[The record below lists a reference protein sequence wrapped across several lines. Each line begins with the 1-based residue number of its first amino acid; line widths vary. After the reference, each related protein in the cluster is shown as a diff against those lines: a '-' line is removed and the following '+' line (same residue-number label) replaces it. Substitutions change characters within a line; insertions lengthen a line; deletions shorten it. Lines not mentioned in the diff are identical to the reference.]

1 MKRKKTVLY
10 GAGIAVLGFSL
21 YAGRAVFAQVL
32 TVFALAAAF
41 TLILAPL
48 CRKLEQKGLSPSLAS
63 ALCVSLF
70 VLVAALIVSA
80 FVPYLIAHSI
90 ELIRRTTP
98 TLTNLLRRS
107 SEMLGEMG
115 VHLKQ
120 QNGVTDMIARVMSS
134 VTAWLAKSGVAFAT
148 QTGQIAFSL
157 VLTYY
162 LLKERGLIVSH
173 LILLLPL
180 SWRMPF
186 LSAMLG
192 CKNAVLGY
200 LSGVLKTSVF
210 VALATF
216 AGLAMLGVRD
226 AWLLSLFMGV
236 FEILPYIGPVLASVP
251 ILLSTL
257 PQGLYPAMLALLL
270 VIAVQQVEGNF
281 ISPYFTASSTSIHPL
296 AALVSVFVLG
306 SLFGLWGILLAVPL
320 VVTARSVMWSV
331 KQTQN
336 MMNP

>member
-1 MKRKKTVLY
+1 MDLKKTALY
-10 GAGIAVLGFSL
+10 GACLAGLGYAL
-21 YAGRAVFAQVL
+21 YAGRAVFMQVL

-41 TLILAPL
+41 TLLLAPL
-48 CRKLEQKGLSPSLAS
+48 CRKLEQKGMNESLAA
-63 ALCVSLF
+63 ALSVSLF
-70 VLVAALIVSA
+70 VLAAALIVSA

-98 TLTNLLRRS
+98 TLMNLMRRS
-107 SEMLGEMG
+107 GELLGEIG
-115 VHLKQ
+115 VRLQ
-120 QNGVTDMIARVMSS
+120 QQSGITDMITGVMSS
-134 VTAWLAKSGVAFAT
+134 ITAWLARSGVAFAT
-148 QTGQIAFSL
+148 QAGQMAFSL

-162 LLKERGLIVSH
+162 LLKERGLIANH

-180 SWRMPF
+180 SWRTPF
-186 LSAMLG
+186 LCAMLG

-216 AGLAMLGVRD
+216 AGLVMLGVRD
-226 AWLLSLFMGV
+226 ALLLSLFMGV
-236 FEILPYIGPVLASVP
+236 FEILPYIGPVLASIP

-257 PQGLYPAMLALLL
+257 PQGLYPAMLSLLL

-306 SLFGLWGILLAVPL
+306 SLFGLWGILLAVPF
-320 VVTARSVMWSV
+320 VVMARSVVWSV

>member
-1 MKRKKTVLY
+1 MTYKKTALY
-10 GAGIAVLGFSL
+10 GAGFAMLGLAL
-21 YAGRAVFAQVL
+21 YAGRSVLKQVI
-32 TVFALAAAF
+32 TVFALAGAF
-41 TLILAPL
+41 TLLLTPL
-48 CRKLEQKGLSPSLAS
+48 CKKMEQKGLSASLAA
-63 ALCVSLF
+63 ALSVTLF
-70 VLVAALIVSA
+70 LLFSVLIVSA
-80 FVPYLIAHSI
+80 FVPYLVAHSI

-98 TLTNLLRRS
+98 TATNLLRRAG
-107 SEMLGEMG
+107 ELLGEMG
-115 VHLKQ
+115 IHLQ
-120 QNGVTDMIARVMSS
+120 QQSGITDMIAGAMSAA
-134 VTAWLAKSGVAFAT
+134 TAYLAKSSVAIAT
-148 QTGQIAFSL
+148 QAGQIAFSL
-157 VLTYY
+157 VLAYY
-162 LLKERGLIVSH
+162 LLKERTLVCSH

-180 SWRMPF
+180 SWRAPF

-216 AGLAMLGVRD
+216 AGLAMLGVSD
-226 AWLLSLFMGV
+226 ALLLALFMGV
-236 FEILPYIGPVLASVP
+236 FEILPYIGPVLASIP

-257 PQGLYPAMLALLL
+257 PQGLYPAMLSLLL
-270 VIAVQQVEGNF
+270 VLAVQQIEGNF
-281 ISPYFTASSTSIHPL
+281 VSPYFTASSTSIHPL
-296 AALVSVFVLG
+296 AALISVFILG